1 MENMPYRDEL
11 AATATTATTTV
22 FPDTDWQSGLPVKVG
37 TKVGIRELRLSD
49 AQALFAMLST
59 DEVGKFISPPPA
71 TLEGFERFIVWT
83 HRERQEGRYACFA
96 VVPHGCDHAVGIFQI
111 RQLDFNFETAEWG
124 FALGSEYWGSGVFTD
139 AGRLVLD
146 FVFGTLNVHR
156 LEARSAL
163 GNGRGNSAILKL
175 GAVHEGVLRK
185 AFLRNG
191 KYHDQNMWSILDEDW
206 YAARQLLPR

>member
-1 MENMPYRDEL
+1 MENMPYRDSM
-11 AATATTATTTV
+11 AVATSTITTAQ
-22 FPDTDWQSGLPVKVG
+22 DLDWQSGLPIKVG
-37 TKVGIRELRLSD
+37 GKVSVRELRLSD

-59 DEVGKFISPPPA
+59 DEVARFISPPPT
-71 TLEGFERFIVWT
+71 TLEGFEWFIVWT

-124 FALGSEYWGSGVFTD
+124 FALGAEYWGTGVFVD
-139 AGRLVLD
+139 AAREVLD

-163 GNGRGNSAILKL
+163 GNGRGNSAILNL
-175 GAVHEGVLRK
+175 GAVHEGVMRK
-185 AFLRNG
+185 SFLRNG

-206 YAARQLLPR
+206 YTARQLLPR

>member
-1 MENMPYRDEL
+1 MENMPYRDSM
-11 AATATTATTTV
+11 AVATSTITTAQ
-22 FPDTDWQSGLPVKVG
+22 DLDWQSGLPIKVG
-37 TKVGIRELRLSD
+37 GKVSVRELRLSD

-59 DEVGKFISPPPA
+59 EEVARFISPPPT

-124 FALGSEYWGSGVFTD
+124 FALGAEYWGTGVFVD
-139 AGRLVLD
+139 AAREVLD

-175 GAVHEGVLRK
+175 GAVHEGVMRK
-185 AFLRNG
+185 SFLRNG

-206 YAARQLLPR
+206 YTARQLLPR